1 MNIQTLQDEIYEEL
15 LDEIGISDDDTLSQ
29 KQLLSKV
36 KDAIREIRTTRD
48 YPDSYTEDKSAS
60 DLNRYFSNIKG
71 LARYDYNQIGA
82 EGETSHSGNGES
94 RTWKDRTELLIGV
107 IPLARV
113 Y

>member
-1 MNIQTLQDEIYEEL
+1 MDIQTLQDEIYEEL
-15 LDEIGISDDDTLSQ
+15 LDEIGIADTDTLSQ

-36 KDAIREIRTTRD
+36 KDAIREVSITRY
-48 YPDSYTEDKSAS
+48 YPESYTEEKIAN

-82 EGETSHSGNGES
+82 EGETSHSESGES
-94 RTWKDRTELLIGV
+94 RTWKDRRELLIGV
-107 IPLARV
+107 IPFARV